1 MPRPVGPLLPVT
13 PNKHKE
19 TRQKR
24 RQRHAASSCT
34 LASGHAAFEFDQV
47 PMVGEADDL
56 ADALHLGEQAQRL
69 LGASSADS
77 NDVHGI
83 PETGAR
89 ILGDMKFV
97 SEQDRLNA
105 VSDRRERFE
114 TVARAGIVEA
124 GEKVVAD
131 ERRRLGAGG
140 IVLNIGKS

>member
-1 MPRPVGPLLPVT
+1 
-13 PNKHKE
+13 
-19 TRQKR
+19 
-24 RQRHAASSCT
+24 
-34 LASGHAAFEFDQV
+34 
-47 PMVGEADDL
+47 
-56 ADALHLGEQAQRL
+56 
-69 LGASSADS
+69 
-77 NDVHGI
+77 
-83 PETGAR
+83 
-89 ILGDMKFV
+89 MKFV